1 MFRILQPLIA
11 PVDFKY
17 TDGGAFRRRA
27 IECAVMLALFGKPE
41 DSFHPWQEI
50 IENTILD
57 RLTKKPVSSLT
68 QLKGEKLRGEFLT
81 EQKDL
86 IDGLMFVLKDGNRDR
101 KPLPS
106 VALAFFSSTRSLLA
120 VVGCVAKLNAFT
132 VIADFQVDHSDKE
145 YFGKAVDVTV
155 ASCKL
160 LQAVCDRFPLS
171 CTVEET
177 RDVLFNYVQGALPME
192 DGHITETPVAE
203 KDDFEAE
210 DDFDFD
216 DTPSRSGSFEDNDP
230 LSVMYMAGIELEA
243 SLVKHVASQVDADIQ
258 KDRIDSIMR
267 KMYRKTTLESRVK
280 DQVLSCISRHYNLS
294 CFSKSES
301 EAFAA
306 LLFVWNTS
314 GSDIKAEKLMDNVPS
329 AMNAI
334 EFMDKMISSSETSR
348 EARLPFLD
356 LTFN

>member
-1 MFRILQPLIA
+1 MFKVLQPLIA

-27 IECAVMLALFGKPE
+27 IECAVMLALFGKS
-41 DSFHPWQEI
+41 DGSFHPWREI

-57 RLTKKPVSSLT
+57 RLTKKPVSALV

-81 EQKDL
+81 EQNDL
-86 IDGLMFVLKDGNRDR
+86 IDGLLFVLKDGNRDR
-101 KPLPS
+101 QPLPS
-106 VALAFFSSTRSLLA
+106 VALAFFSSTRSLIS
-120 VVGCVAKLNAFT
+120 VVSCVAKLNAFT
-132 VIADFQVDHSDKE
+132 AIEDFQMDHSDKE

-177 RDVLFNYVQGALPME
+177 RDVFFTYVQGALPME
-192 DGHITETPVAE
+192 DGHITETPVVE
-203 KDDFEAE
+203 DEFEDE
-210 DDFDFD
+210 DDVDID
-216 DTPSRSGSFEDNDP
+216 DTPSRSSSFNENDP
-230 LSVMYMAGIELEA
+230 LSAMYIAGIELEA
-243 SLVKHVASQVDADIQ
+243 SLVKHVASQVDGDIQ

-280 DQVLSCISRHYNLS
+280 DQVLSCITRHYNLS

-301 EAFAA
+301 ETFAA
-306 LLFVWNTS
+306 LLFTWNTA
-314 GSDIKAEKLMDNVPS
+314 GSDMKAEKLLDNVPS
-329 AMNAI
+329 AINAI
-334 EFMDKMISSSETSR
+334 EFMDKVISSYETTR
-348 EARLPFLD
+348 EARVPFLD
-356 LTFN
+356 LTFQ